1 MAGRRITAAPIPP
14 EMAIQDDTPLAPPEE
29 FPFVEPTVA
38 EGEAERVKVE
48 EAVPEETITELTDEE
63 RTWFS
68 TLLTCGRRHKT
79 ITVMGDHK
87 VAVQTLNADDDL
99 RIGMYTK
106 AFKDSDAYPR
116 AYQIAVC
123 AAGIR
128 TVDGRPLYQPI
139 TDSEDEDAVFAEKV
153 ERMRKFYPVVITDIY
168 RAIMDLDTEFAELAR
183 KLGKLSG

>member
-1 MAGRRITAAPIPP
+1 MAGRRITATPVPP
-14 EMAIQDDTPLAPPEE
+14 EMVTSEEPTLAPPEE
-29 FPFVEPTVA
+29 FPAVA
-38 EGEAERVKVE
+38 PEIVGDEAEDRVKVA
-48 EAVPEETITELTDEE
+48 EAPGEKVTDLTDEE
-63 RTWFS
+63 RVWFT

-99 RIGMYTK
+99 RIGLYTK
-106 AFKDSDAYPR
+106 EFKDSDAYPR

-123 AAGIR
+123 AAGVR
-128 TVDGRPLYQPI
+128 TIDNRPLYQPI
-139 TDSEDEDAVFAEKV
+139 TEDEDDGAVFMEKV
-153 ERMRKFYPVVITDIY
+153 ERMRKFYPIVISEIY

>member
-1 MAGRRITAAPIPP
+1 MAGRRITATPVPP
-14 EMAIQDDTPLAPPEE
+14 EMILPEGDVPIAAPEE
-29 FPFVEPTVA
+29 FIPDAPIVVEDDRQKVDEDA
-38 EGEAERVKVE
+38 GEK
-48 EAVPEETITELTDEE
+48 ITELTDEE

-87 VAVQTLNADDDL
+87 VAIQTLNADDDL
-99 RIGMYTK
+99 RIGLYTK
-106 AFKDSDAYPR
+106 EFKDSDAYPR

-123 AAGIR
+123 ASGIR
-128 TVDGRPLYQPI
+128 TVDDRPLYQPI
-139 TDSEDEDAVFAEKV
+139 TEGEDDNAVFMEKV
-153 ERMRKFYPVVITDIY
+153 SRMSKFYPVVITEIY

>member
-1 MAGRRITAAPIPP
+1 MAGRRITATPVPP
-14 EMAIQDDTPLAPPEE
+14 EMIQDEVIPLAPPEE
-29 FPFVEPTVA
+29 FPMIDSP
-38 EGEAERVKVE
+38 
-48 EAVPEETITELTDEE
+48 PEEEEDREKVAPETEEITELTDEE

-68 TLLTCGRRHKT
+68 TLLNCGKRHKI

-87 VAVQTLNADDDL
+87 VAIQTLNSDDDL

-106 AFKDSDAYPR
+106 EFKDSDAYPR

-128 TVDGRPLYQPI
+128 TIDNRPLYQPI
-139 TDSEDEDAVFAEKV
+139 TEDEDENAVFVEKV
-153 ERMRKFYPVVITDIY
+153 NRMRKFYPVVITEIY

-183 KLGKLSG
+183 KLGKLNG